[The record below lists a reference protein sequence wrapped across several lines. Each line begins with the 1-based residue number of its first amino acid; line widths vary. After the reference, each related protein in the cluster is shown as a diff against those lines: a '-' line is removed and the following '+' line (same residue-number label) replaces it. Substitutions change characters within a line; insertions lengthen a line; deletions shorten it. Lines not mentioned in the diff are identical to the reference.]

1 MATLDPSAAELEADR
16 PSPCLHQRH
25 PMIAI
30 TPRPAA
36 WRRQVI
42 CWLAAAVLGA
52 VPTAAVAQSFLDFEG
67 IPASHHYDGGGLN
80 LGGYYAGQPGGP
92 TFGPQATVLEVGGSV
107 NHLLYPPKSGTAT
120 LWGEGLDLELT
131 FTTALAQSVSLYYR
145 SNADVFLF
153 AYDALNALLGSTS
166 GPASLGGDPE
176 GLLDFT
182 APGPDYIARV
192 LIVGPA
198 GAFVID
204 DVAYLAVPVVP
215 EPAHVALLCGLGLL
229 AFAAWRRRI

>member
-1 MATLDPSAAELEADR
+1 MDNLDPRCAEPEAAC
-16 PSPCLHQRH
+16 PSPCLHRRP
-25 PMIAI
+25 PMKATLTRIA
-30 TPRPAA
+30 A
-36 WRRQVI
+36 RRRLAVP
-42 CWLAAAVLGA
+42 WLAAAVLSA
-52 VPTAAVAQSFLDFEG
+52 APAAAVAQIFLDFEG
-67 IPASHHYDGGGLN
+67 IPLTHHYDGDGLN

-131 FTTALAQSVSLYYR
+131 FTTAPAQSLSLYYR

-153 AYDALNALLGSTS
+153 AYDAVNALLGSTS

-176 GLLDFT
+176 GFLDFT
-182 APGPDYIARV
+182 ASGPDYIARV

-204 DVAYLAVPVVP
+204 DVAYLAAPVVP
-215 EPAHVALLCGLGLL
+215 EPAHAALLSGLGLL
-229 AFAAWRRRI
+229 AFAAWRRRS

>member
-1 MATLDPSAAELEADR
+1 MANLDRSAAGLEVDR
-16 PSPCLHQRH
+16 PSPCSHERH
-25 PMIAI
+25 PMNAI
-30 TPRPAA
+30 PPRPAA

-42 CWLAAAVLGA
+42 RWLAAAVLGA
-52 VPTAAVAQSFLDFEG
+52 VPRAAVAQILLDFEG
-67 IPASHHYDGGGLN
+67 VPASHQYDGDGLN

-107 NHLLYPPKSGTAT
+107 DHLLYPPKSGTAT

-131 FTTALAQSVSLYYR
+131 FTTAPAQSVSLYYR

-176 GLLDFT
+176 GLLDFV
-182 APGPDYIARV
+182 APGTDYIARV

-204 DVAYLAVPVVP
+204 DVAYNIVP
-215 EPAHVALLCGLGLL
+215 EPAHVALLSGLGLL
-229 AFAAWRRRI
+229 AFAARRRRI